1 MNIRYM
7 TYRTLYAATLLTTT
21 GSSIALADVVT
32 FSSLED
38 WEAAAGETMTMDFT
52 DTGLPSGT
60 FLTDQL
66 ADSGITFRKD
76 DWVQLA
82 NLDVSGVEDEW
93 LIQNFNFDLTMW
105 IDFTEP
111 ITAVAIDAGAQPT
124 QSYQL
129 WMDDVLVA
137 DFNQNIFTFN
147 GFVSTVPFNSIRIR
161 QEGPGNKLNVDDLHY
176 SVIPGPPVAALL
188 AAAMAVTGRHRRRR

>member
-1 MNIRYM
+1 MIIRCT
-7 TYRTLYAATLLTTT
+7 TYRVLCGGMLLVAMASSAADAGVATYST
-21 GSSIALADVVT
+21 
-32 FSSLED
+32 LED
-38 WEAAAGETMTMDFT
+38 WEAAAGETMTMEFT

-66 ADSGITFRKD
+66 VDSGITFRKV

-82 NLDVSGVEDEW
+82 NLDVSGVEDQW
-93 LIQNFNFDLTMW
+93 FIQNFNLDETMW

-111 ITAVAIDAGAQPT
+111 ITAVAIDADAQPT

-137 DFNQNIFTFN
+137 DINESIFTFN

-161 QEGPGNKLNVDDLHY
+161 QEGGGNQLVVDNLYY

-188 AAAMAVTGRHRRRR
+188 AAAALAGRRRRR

>member
-1 MNIRYM
+1 MIVRCTTRRAVSAGILM
-7 TYRTLYAATLLTTT
+7 ATAP
-21 GSSIALADVVT
+21 SSVALAGVT
-32 FSSLED
+32 TYSTLEE
-38 WEAAAGETMTMDFT
+38 WEAAAGEIMTMDFT

-66 ADSGITFRKD
+66 ADSGITFRED

-82 NLDVSGVEDEW
+82 NLEGVGVGDDW
-93 LIQNFNFDLTMW
+93 FIQNFNSDHTMW
-105 IDFTEP
+105 IDFTQP
-111 ITAVAIDAGAQPT
+111 ITALAVDAAVQPT

-137 DFNQNIFTFN
+137 DVAENIFTFN

-161 QEGPGNKLNVDDLHY
+161 KEAGIQIIVDDLHY
-176 SVIPGPPVAALL
+176 SVIPGPSVAALL
-188 AAAMAVTGRHRRRR
+188 ASTALAGRGRRRR

>member
-1 MNIRYM
+1 MIIRNTTCQALSLGMLLAAMVSSVTGAGVTNYS
-7 TYRTLYAATLLTTT
+7 TL
-21 GSSIALADVVT
+21 
-32 FSSLED
+32 EE
-38 WEAAAGETMTMDFT
+38 WEAAAGATMTMDFT

-60 FLTDQL
+60 FLTDEL
-66 ADSGITFRKD
+66 VDSGITFRED

-82 NLDVSGVEDEW
+82 NLDVSGVEDQW
-93 LIQNFNFDLTMW
+93 FIQNFNFDLTMW

-111 ITAVAIDAGAQPT
+111 ITAVAVDAGAQPT

-161 QEGPGNKLNVDDLHY
+161 QEGAGDLIVVDNLHY

-188 AAAMAVTGRHRRRR
+188 AAAAMTGRNRRRR